1 MFQSSQ
7 SGLISGRE
15 RNIVYILPGQ
25 DRGRQ
30 CCQISERMSAL
41 QDTIQPTLLAGR
53 DKQHFILVSL
63 RLREKD
69 TDFSRTKF
77 VLRRGREGD
86 YYKVLSSS

>member
-1 MFQSSQ
+1 
-7 SGLISGRE
+7 
-15 RNIVYILPGQ
+15 
-25 DRGRQ
+25 
-30 CCQISERMSAL
+30 MSAL

-86 YYKVLSSS
+86 YKVLSSS